1 MNRVKVED
9 ILPLAAYEE
18 RRPVIQ
24 QRVFFEKARRRVHAG
39 GVLTFLFENAETVRY
54 QVQEMLRI
62 EKRSAPADVAHEVAT
77 YNELVGGRGEL
88 GCTLLIE
95 IDDATERA
103 RRLTEW
109 LDLPAHLFAELEGGR
124 RVRASF
130 DPRQVGETRVS
141 SVHYLRFPV
150 GPRAPVA
157 IGCDLPACAVRVE
170 LEPTTRAA
178 LQADLD
184 ANLDATAR

>member
-1 MNRVKVED
+1 VSRVKVEE
-9 ILPLAAYEE
+9 ILSLAAYEE
-18 RRPVIQ
+18 RRPVLQ

-39 GVLTFLFENAETVRY
+39 EVLTFLFENTETVRY

-77 YNELVGGRGEL
+77 YNELIGGPGEL

-95 IDDATERA
+95 IDDAAERA
-103 RRLTEW
+103 RLLREW
-109 LDLPAHLFAELEGGR
+109 LELPSHLYAELEDGR
-124 RVRASF
+124 RVRAAF
-130 DPRQVGETRVS
+130 DERQVGEERVS

-157 IGCDLPACAVRVE
+157 VGCDLAACEVRAV
-170 LEPTTRAA
+170 LDPGTRAA

-184 ANLDATAR
+184 AAAR